1 MCLQNLYGAKNMN
14 MISTGAF
21 QTEIDATTKQPT
33 IAEKFAALWEKKNAK
48 AARAGGVS
56 LMALSLAACGSD
68 DGTTTTST
76 TTTDTTTTT
85 TPTVDAAVSLLAT
98 TGSDNLVGGSGD
110 DTFRGTI
117 DDNTAANNTLTS
129 SDTLSGG
136 AGADTLNLIAD
147 TSGAG
152 IALPAADISG
162 IETINVR
169 NVSGQTLT
177 VNTTLILGEETV
189 NVDRSSAG
197 VTVTNVADGVGITIT
212 GDSATV
218 NGAVAIDYLQGAT
231 NKVVSPTITITGDT
245 TGGDVDLDGTG
256 ITSVSVVSTGGTNVV
271 AALDLQGTIAED
283 VTITA
288 TTNLDLGTGIEGI
301 TAATGNT
308 FTVSG
313 AATSVDLGSNAVDA
327 DVDTIDASGLTAGG
341 ITATMSASTTLAVTG
356 GSGNDT
362 ITSGAV
368 LTTGSANAG
377 AGTGDKLV
385 VGASTHV
392 ATAALGAKYSGFET
406 LQVGAGVAVDTDN
419 LTAGNTLTGATF
431 AAGGQ
436 ITDMNAAM
444 AANVTAVAS
453 GTYVIGVK
461 NASTVGQLDTVN
473 IDSNDGAATAST
485 VALGTPTLT
494 GVETVGIT
502 ATDAV
507 TVTALTSAASL
518 SALNVSGA
526 AAATITTGALAIN
539 ANMVVDGSGKTAG
552 ALTFNADASTGRGMN
567 VTGGAGGDTI
577 TMSDD
582 GLADVINGGAG
593 ADTIRPDGLGVVDAQ
608 TITVTEGVGGGTADT
623 IDVTLHGVTVTSA
636 TVATTAT
643 PTTIAT
649 TLTTALNADT
659 TLDAMGFSFTSSAGV
674 ITVAGSGDNGAVADP
689 TVNDGNLTG
698 FTFAAGGT
706 NGAGGTDLSDTITGG
721 TGKDVIHQGSSSIA
735 NIDTVVGLDLG
746 GATAALAQDTL
757 VLQGIGGATEA
768 VATATS
774 AQATAIAAT
783 ASLTAATTYVSTNVA
798 SADGNVAIFTY
809 GTADYLFVNGD
820 GGDTFTDG
828 ADILM
833 VVTGYTGTLDVSDFS
848 FV

>member
-1 MCLQNLYGAKNMN
+1 MN

-21 QTEIDATTKQPT
+21 QSEIDASTKQPT
-33 IAEKFAALWEKKNAK
+33 IAEKFAAVWEKKNAK
-48 AARAGGVS
+48 AARASGVS

-68 DGTTTTST
+68 DDTAST
-76 TTTDTTTTT
+76 TTATTTTT
-85 TPTVDAAVSLLAT
+85 TTTTATPTALSLLAT
-98 TGSDNLVGGSGD
+98 TGSDNLAGGAGD

-129 SDTLSGG
+129 SDSLSGG
-136 AGADTLNLIAD
+136 EGADTLNLIAD
-147 TSGAG
+147 VSGGG

-177 VNTTLILGEETV
+177 VNTTLIIGEETV
-189 NVDRSSAG
+189 NVDRSSSAM
-197 VTVTNVADGVGITIT
+197 VVSNIADGVGITVT

-218 NGAVAIDYLQGAT
+218 NANVELDFLQGAT
-231 NKVVSPTITITGDT
+231 NKVTAPTLTIDGDT

-256 ITSVSVVSTGGTNVV
+256 IASVSVISTGGTNVL
-271 AALDLQGTIAED
+271 AALDLQGTAAED

-313 AATSVDLGSNAVDA
+313 AATAVDLGSNAVDA
-327 DVDTIDASGLTAGG
+327 DVDVIDASGLTAGG

-392 ATAALGAKYSGFET
+392 ATAALGAKYTNFET
-406 LQVGAGVAVDTDN
+406 LQVGAGVAVDVDN

-431 AAGGQ
+431 AAGGD
-436 ITDMNAAM
+436 ITDMNSSM

-461 NASTVGQLDTVN
+461 SATTVGNIDTVN
-473 IDSNDGAATAST
+473 ITADDGVAGAST
-485 VALGTPTLT
+485 VALGTPTIA
-494 GVETVGIT
+494 GVETLGIT
-502 ATDAV
+502 ANDAT
-507 TVTALTSAASL
+507 TVTALTSVTSM
-518 SALNVSGA
+518 SSLNVSGA
-526 AAATITTGALAIN
+526 KAATITTGALAIN
-539 ANMVVDGSGKTAG
+539 ANMTVDASGKTAG
-552 ALTFNADASTGRGMN
+552 ALTFNADLSTGRGMN
-567 VTGGAGGDTI
+567 VTGGDGGDTI

-582 GLADVINGGAG
+582 GLADVVSAGAG
-593 ADTIRPDGLGVVDAQ
+593 ADTIRAEGQGVADAQ
-608 TITVTEGVGGGTADT
+608 TLTIAETGKTGVDTTITAT
-623 IDVTLHGVTVTSA
+623 IHGVTVTTAAAVDASA
-636 TVATTAT
+636 DTI
-643 PTTIAT
+643 TTIAT
-649 TLTTALNADT
+649 DLTTALNLDA
-659 TLDAMGFSFTSSAGV
+659 TLDAMGFSFTSAGGV
-674 ITVAGSGDNGAVADP
+674 VTVAGSGFNGAVADIS
-689 TVNDGNLTG
+689 VADGTITG
-698 FTFAAGGT
+698 RTYTAGAT
-706 NGAGGTDLSDTITGG
+706 NGAEAADAADTITGG
-721 TGKDVIHQGSSSIA
+721 SGKDVIHQTTSSIA

-757 VLQGIGGATEA
+757 VFQGIGGATEA
-768 VATATS
+768 IATATS
-774 AQATAIAAT
+774 AQASAIALT
-783 ASLTAATTYVSTNVA
+783 ASLTAATTYVLTNVA
-798 SADGNVAIFTY
+798 TADGNVSLFTY
-809 GTADYLFVNGD
+809 GTADYLIVNGD
-820 GGDTFTDG
+820 AGTAFTDG
-828 ADILM
+828 ADILLT
-833 VVTGYTGTLDVSDFS
+833 VTGYTGTLDVSDFS